1 MGNVY
6 LKSLI
11 FCFFFSGKAFV
22 YQMSKITEN
31 VNGGSR
37 LLLQIRPFWKIP
49 SLEGKVVAAIV
60 IVTTSVIG
68 GFSRVHLISLANV
81 TVRLHCPITTPHND

>member
-1 MGNVY
+1 MGNES

-31 VNGGSR
+31 VNDGWR
-37 LLLQIRPFWKIP
+37 LPLQIRPLWKIP
-49 SLEGKVVAAIV
+49 SLEEKVVAAIV
-60 IVTTSVIG
+60 IVITSVIG
-68 GFSRVHLISLANV
+68 GFSRVHLI
-81 TVRLHCPITTPHND
+81 